1 MRRSSNPTL
10 NPAVF
15 SKLQAAEGDGVMTV
29 QGAVNKVFALLFLVM
44 ITASWS
50 WGKIFQPA
58 STLGLNQEGV
68 PISSTSMGLVMVCAI
83 VGFIIALITIFKK
96 QWSPLTAPGYA
107 LCEGIVLGGFS
118 AIFEMQYP
126 GIVLQ
131 AVCLTFGVLFSLLL
145 IYKSGLIKVTE
156 KFRMGVVAAT
166 AGIAVVYI
174 LNFVLGFF
182 GIQLPFIY
190 GANTF
195 GIVFS
200 LFVVGIA
207 SLNLVLDFDFI
218 DQGAAHRLPR
228 YMEWYSA
235 FGIMVT
241 LIWLYIEILRL
252 LSKLR
257 RR

>member
-10 NPAVF
+10 NPAIF
-15 SKLQAAEGDGVMTV
+15 SQLEAAGSEGAMTV
-29 QGAVNKVFALLFLVM
+29 QGAVNKIFVLLFLVM

-58 STLGLNQEGV
+58 SDLGLSQEAV
-68 PISSTSMGLVMVCAI
+68 PISGTSIGLITVCAI
-83 VGFIIALITIFKK
+83 VGFIIAFVTIFKK
-96 QWSPLTAPGYA
+96 QWSQFTAPAYV
-107 LCEGIVLGGFS
+107 LCEGVVLGGLS

-131 AVCLTFGVLFSLLL
+131 AVCLTFGVLFAMLL
-145 IYKSGLIKVTE
+145 IYKSGLIKVTQ

-166 AGIAVVYI
+166 AGIAVVYF
-174 LNFVLGFF
+174 LSFVLGFF
-182 GIQLPFIY
+182 GIHLPFIQ
-190 GANTF
+190 GSSTM
-195 GIVFS
+195 GILFS

-207 SLNLVLDFDFI
+207 ALNLVLDFDFI
-218 DQGAAHRLPR
+218 DQGAAHRLPK